1 MTTWVKSACRNADRV
16 VKQQGVVLGRRVTAL
31 AAQGPAPRGV
41 ATGLPRG
48 LTGRGP
54 SQSSVSA
61 RSGGARNWRAFS
73 LDGTKGGGSGA
84 GGSGGSGGG
93 GSGGSGGGGSGGGGE
108 PLGLLAWYLALVD
121 KHPIPMKLATTAFL
135 NFAGDLICQ
144 LTLEDGPFNY
154 RRSATF
160 TFLGLALVA
169 PALHFWYLNLSK
181 FVTTL
186 GLTSNKA
193 ALVSVL
199 CDQLV
204 FSPVFIGTFLSCLT
218 CLEGKP
224 AEIIPR
230 LKAGWLDSLVLNW
243 KIWVPFQLVN
253 FRFVPQNYQVL
264 FANLVA
270 LIWNTG
276 LSFIANKS
284 KKEEGG
290 DKKGVKGKAK

>member
-54 SQSSVSA
+54 SQSS
-61 RSGGARNWRAFS
+61 RGRRKRGERRRRKRGERGGRKR
-73 LDGTKGGGSGA
+73 
-84 GGSGGSGGG
+84 
-93 GSGGSGGGGSGGGGE
+93 GGGE